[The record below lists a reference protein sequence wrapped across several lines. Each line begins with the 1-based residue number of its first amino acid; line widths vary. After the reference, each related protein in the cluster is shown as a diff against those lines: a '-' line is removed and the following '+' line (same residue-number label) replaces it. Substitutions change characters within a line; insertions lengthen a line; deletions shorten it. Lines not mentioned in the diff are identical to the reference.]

1 MTKSWHELILPL
13 SFNLRKEREHLAE
26 EIILK
31 AESISKSFG
40 GVKALQ
46 NVSFEL
52 KKGEVLSVIGENG
65 AGKSTLMKIIAG
77 ALKND
82 KGDLYFEREK
92 LQLAS
97 PMDAVKKGISIVY
110 QEPNIFAD
118 MSVLENIFMGNELIN
133 RNKTIQ
139 WTRMYEEAV
148 EALKMVGLPGSIL
161 HLTMSELS
169 IGNQQLV
176 LIARGI
182 YKKCKVLILDEPTS
196 ILSHNESEKLFEII
210 ADLKKN
216 GVSIMYISHRIPEIL
231 RISDDIIVLRDGCL
245 TGTLSPKEAT
255 EETIITA
262 MSGRK
267 INMSVY
273 EEREQG
279 EKAILEVKNL
289 TYGSVYRN
297 ISFSVKPGQ
306 ILGMYGLVG
315 AGRSE
320 IARAIFGE
328 TKAQSGQI
336 IFEGE
341 DITKIGIN
349 QAIEKRIFYVPEDR
363 GAQGLF
369 DIHPVRDNMSVSFL
383 DSLSNK
389 IGIINKKEEQ
399 KVVQENI
406 EKYSIKTPNQDISVN
421 SLSGGGQQKVLICR
435 WLLEKPK
442 VLILDEPTRGIDIMT
457 KAEIHRY
464 VMELAKEGVAVIV
477 ISSDLPE
484 VMELSDD
491 IITLYKGQITASF
504 NRKTVTE
511 EDILKNALNLNE

>member
-1 MTKSWHELILPL
+1 MT
-13 SFNLRKEREHLAE
+13 E

-31 AESISKSFG
+31 AEGVSKSFG

-82 KGDLYFEREK
+82 KGDIYFQGEK
-92 LQLAS
+92 LDLRS
-97 PMDAVKKGISIVY
+97 PLDAVKKGISIVY

-118 MSVLENIFMGNELIN
+118 MSVLENIFMGNEVVSK
-133 RNKTIQ
+133 NKTIQ
-139 WTRMYEEAV
+139 WTKMFEEAK
-148 EALKMVGLPGSIL
+148 EALKLVGLSGDIL

-182 YKKCKVLILDEPTS
+182 YKKCKILILDEPTS

-210 ADLKKN
+210 ADLKSR

-245 TGTLSPKEAT
+245 TGTLLPKEAT

-273 EEREQG
+273 EERSLG

-289 TYGSVYRN
+289 SYKSVFKD
-297 ISFSVKPGQ
+297 ISFEVKPGQ

-328 TKAQSGQI
+328 TPAESGQI
-336 IFEGE
+336 LFEGE
-341 DITKIGIN
+341 DISRISIN
-349 QAIEKRIFYVPEDR
+349 EAIEKRIFYVPEDR

-369 DIHPVRDNMSVSFL
+369 DIHSVKDNMSVSFL
-383 DSLSNK
+383 DSLSGK
-389 IGIINKKEEQ
+389 SGIINKKKEKQ
-399 KVVQENI
+399 VVQDNI
-406 EKYSIKTPNQDISVN
+406 DKYSIKLPNQFVSVN
-421 SLSGGGQQKVLICR
+421 SLSGGGQQKVLFCR
-435 WLLEKPK
+435 WLLEAPK
-442 VLILDEPTRGIDIMT
+442 VLILDEPTRGIDVMT
-457 KAEIHRY
+457 KAEIHKY
-464 VMELAKEGVAVIV
+464 VIELAKEGVAVIV

-484 VMELSDD
+484 VMELSDN
-491 IITLYKGQITASF
+491 IITLYKGKITARF
-504 NRKTVTE
+504 DRKTVTE
-511 EDILKNALNLNE
+511 EDILKNALNLNEE

>member
-1 MTKSWHELILPL
+1 MS
-13 SFNLRKEREHLAE
+13 E

-52 KKGEVLSVIGENG
+52 KRGEVLSVIGENG

-77 ALKND
+77 ALKDD
-82 KGDLYFEREK
+82 KGEIYFEGEK
-92 LQLAS
+92 LSLKS
-97 PMDAVKKGISIVY
+97 PLDAVKKGISIVY

-118 MSVLENIFMGNELIN
+118 MSVLENIFMGNEVVS

-139 WTRMYEEAV
+139 WTKMYEEAV
-148 EALKMVGLPGSIL
+148 TALALVGLSGDIL
-161 HLTMSELS
+161 HFTMSELS

-210 ADLKKN
+210 ADLKSR

-231 RISDDIIVLRDGCL
+231 RISDHIIILRDGCL
-245 TGTLSPKEAT
+245 TGSAMPKEAT
-255 EETIITA
+255 EESIITA
-262 MSGRK
+262 MSGRS

-273 EEREQG
+273 EERKQG
-279 EKAILEVKNL
+279 DKDILEAKNL
-289 TYGSVYRN
+289 TYGTTFQD
-297 ISFSVKPGQ
+297 ITFGVKPGQ

-328 TKAQSGQI
+328 TNAQSGQV

-341 DITKIGIN
+341 DITHMGIN

-383 DSLSNK
+383 DGLANRF
-389 IGIINKKEEQ
+389 GIINKKKENQ
-399 KVVQENI
+399 LVQENI

-442 VLILDEPTRGIDIMT
+442 VLILDEPTRGIDVMT
-457 KAEIHRY
+457 KAEIHKY

-484 VMELSDD
+484 VMELSDE
-491 IITLYKGQITASF
+491 IITLYKGRITARF
-504 NRKTVTE
+504 DREHVTE
-511 EDILKNALNLNE
+511 EDILKNALNLKEEQEERV

>member
-1 MTKSWHELILPL
+1 
-13 SFNLRKEREHLAE
+13 
-26 EIILK
+26 
-31 AESISKSFG
+31 
-40 GVKALQ
+40 
-46 NVSFEL
+46 
-52 KKGEVLSVIGENG
+52 
-65 AGKSTLMKIIAG
+65 
-77 ALKND
+77 
-82 KGDLYFEREK
+82 
-92 LQLAS
+92 
-97 PMDAVKKGISIVY
+97 
-110 QEPNIFAD
+110 
-118 MSVLENIFMGNELIN
+118 
-133 RNKTIQ
+133 
-139 WTRMYEEAV
+139 
-148 EALKMVGLPGSIL
+148 
-161 HLTMSELS
+161 
-169 IGNQQLV
+169 
-176 LIARGI
+176 
-182 YKKCKVLILDEPTS
+182 
-196 ILSHNESEKLFEII
+196 
-210 ADLKKN
+210 
-216 GVSIMYISHRIPEIL
+216 
-231 RISDDIIVLRDGCL
+231 
-245 TGTLSPKEAT
+245 
-255 EETIITA
+255 

>member
-1 MTKSWHELILPL
+1 M
-13 SFNLRKEREHLAE
+13 AE

-40 GVKALQ
+40 GVRALQ
-46 NVSFEL
+46 NVSFVL

-82 KGDLYFEREK
+82 KGEIYFEGEK
-92 LQLAS
+92 LLLHS
-97 PMDAVKKGISIVY
+97 PLDAVKKGISIVY

-118 MSVLENIFMGNELIN
+118 MSVLENIFMGNEIVN
-133 RNKTIQ
+133 TGGTIQ
-139 WTRMYEEAV
+139 WTRMYREAQK
-148 EALKMVGLPGSIL
+148 ALQLVGLSEDIL
-161 HLTMSELS
+161 HLTMSGLS

-182 YKKCKVLILDEPTS
+182 FRKCKILILDEPTS

-210 ADLKKN
+210 EDLKSR

-245 TGTLSPKEAT
+245 TGTLIPHEAG

-267 INMSVY
+267 INMSIY
-273 EEREQG
+273 EERKQG
-279 EKAILEVKNL
+279 EKPILEVKNL
-289 TYGSVYRN
+289 TYKNVYKN

-320 IARAIFGE
+320 IARAVFGE
-328 TKAQSGQI
+328 TNAQSGQI
-336 IFEGE
+336 LFEGA
-341 DITKIGIN
+341 DITNCTIN
-349 QAIEKRIFYVPEDR
+349 QAIEKKIFYVPEDR

-383 DSLSNK
+383 DSLSNRA
-389 IGIINKKEEQ
+389 GIINKKKEKQ
-399 KVVQENI
+399 VVQDNI

-435 WLLEKPK
+435 WLLEEPK
-442 VLILDEPTRGIDIMT
+442 VLILDEPTRGIDVMT

-464 VMELAKEGVAVIV
+464 VMELAKTGVAVIV

-491 IITLYKGQITASF
+491 IITLYKGEITARF
-504 NRKTVTE
+504 TRETVTE
-511 EDILKNALNLNE
+511 EDILKNALNLNAK

>member
-1 MTKSWHELILPL
+1 MS
-13 SFNLRKEREHLAE
+13 E

-52 KKGEVLSVIGENG
+52 KRGEVLSVIGENG

-82 KGDLYFEREK
+82 KGEIYFEGEK
-92 LQLAS
+92 LSLKS
-97 PMDAVKKGISIVY
+97 PLDAVKKGISIVY

-118 MSVLENIFMGNELIN
+118 MSVLENIFMGNEVVS

-139 WTRMYEEAV
+139 WTKMYEEAAT
-148 EALKMVGLPGSIL
+148 ALELVGLSGDIL

-210 ADLKKN
+210 ADLKSR
-216 GVSIMYISHRIPEIL
+216 GVSVMYISHRIPEIL
-231 RISDDIIVLRDGCL
+231 RISDHIIILRDGCL
-245 TGTLSPKEAT
+245 TGAAVPKEAT
-255 EETIITA
+255 EESIITA
-262 MSGRK
+262 MSGRS

-273 EEREQG
+273 EERKQG
-279 EKAILEVKNL
+279 EKDILEVKNL
-289 TYGSVYRN
+289 SYGPLFQD
-297 ISFSVKPGQ
+297 ISFGVRPGQ

-328 TKAQSGQI
+328 TNAQSGQVL
-336 IFEGE
+336 FEGE
-341 DITKIGIN
+341 DITHMGIN

-383 DSLSNK
+383 DGLSNK
-389 IGIINKKEEQ
+389 FGIINKKKEKQ
-399 KVVQENI
+399 LVQENI
-406 EKYSIKTPNQDISVN
+406 EKYSIKTPDQDISVN

-442 VLILDEPTRGIDIMT
+442 VLILDEPTRGIDVMT
-457 KAEIHRY
+457 KAEIHKY
-464 VMELAKEGVAVIV
+464 VIELAKEGVAVIV

-491 IITLYKGQITASF
+491 IITLYKGRITARF
-504 NRKTVTE
+504 DREHVTE
-511 EDILKNALNLNE
+511 EDILKNALNLKEE

>member
-1 MTKSWHELILPL
+1 MS
-13 SFNLRKEREHLAE
+13 E

-52 KKGEVLSVIGENG
+52 KRGEVLSVIGENG

-82 KGDLYFEREK
+82 KGEIYFEGEK
-92 LQLAS
+92 LSLKS
-97 PMDAVKKGISIVY
+97 PLDAVKKGISIVY

-118 MSVLENIFMGNELIN
+118 MSVLENIFMGNEVVS

-139 WTRMYEEAV
+139 WTKMYEEAV
-148 EALKMVGLPGSIL
+148 TALALVGLSGDIL
-161 HLTMSELS
+161 HFTMSELS

-210 ADLKKN
+210 ADLKSR

-231 RISDDIIVLRDGCL
+231 RISDHIIILRDGCL
-245 TGTLSPKEAT
+245 TGSAMPKEAT
-255 EETIITA
+255 EESIITA
-262 MSGRK
+262 MSGRS

-273 EEREQG
+273 EERKQG
-279 EKAILEVKNL
+279 DKDILEAKNL
-289 TYGSVYRN
+289 TYGTTFQD
-297 ISFSVKPGQ
+297 ITFGVKPGQ

-328 TKAQSGQI
+328 TNAQSGQV

-341 DITKIGIN
+341 DITHMGIN

-383 DSLSNK
+383 DGLANRF
-389 IGIINKKEEQ
+389 GIINKKKENQ
-399 KVVQENI
+399 LVQENI

-442 VLILDEPTRGIDIMT
+442 VLILDEPTRGIDVMT
-457 KAEIHRY
+457 KAEIHKY

-484 VMELSDD
+484 VMELSDE
-491 IITLYKGQITASF
+491 IITLYKGRITARF
-504 NRKTVTE
+504 DREHVTE
-511 EDILKNALNLNE
+511 EDILKNALNLKEEQEERV